1 MLAGGIR
8 SDELASETPGES
20 PHNDQRQKSKPLKR
34 GFCFLWRERA
44 CSRVGFEGFCLQ
56 NVGESHI
63 YSYKEYVSR
72 EGGIRSDEQASGMQ
86 GVSPLI
92 NLTSLFEY

>member
-34 GFCFLWRERA
+34 GFILWRAAKNGRQIA
-44 CSRVGFEGFCLQ
+44 TISFQFF
-56 NVGESHI
+56 N
-63 YSYKEYVSR
+63 
-72 EGGIRSDEQASGMQ
+72 
-86 GVSPLI
+86 
-92 NLTSLFEY
+92 